1 MLNIP
6 PPDLADNVTEDH
18 KILRDLFDFE
28 PVTLEREITRW
39 IKEKKL

>member
-6 PPDLADNVTEDH
+6 PPDLADNVMEDH

-28 PVTLEREITRW
+28 PVTLEMEIARW
-39 IKEKKL
+39 IKE